1 MTTLTLKAQLREETG
16 RNASRRLRRAGRLP
30 GIIYGGGKS
39 DLPVTMNSNEA
50 RKLLNIETFYTS
62 IVNIDVAGQKNEAVL
77 LKDVQW
83 DPVSDEPVHLDFLR
97 VSVGDTVQVEVP
109 VVAVNAEKSPGVI
122 KGGKLDIVRHV
133 LEVSC
138 RADAIPEHINID
150 CSSLELG
157 STVHIED
164 IELPEGVTVPHEVNF
179 TVLNLSVVKGGKGE
193 EAESEEEEG

>member
-1 MTTLTLKAQLREETG
+1 MTTLTLRAQLREETG

-50 RKLLNIETFYTS
+50 RKLLNIEAFYTS
-62 IVNIDVAGQKNEAVL
+62 IVNIDVADQKSETVL

-97 VSVGDTVQVEVP
+97 VSVSDTVQVEVP
-109 VVAVNAEKSPGVI
+109 VVAVNAEKAPGVVQ
-122 KGGKLDIVRHV
+122 GGKLDIVRHV

-157 STVHIED
+157 ATVHIED
-164 IELPEGVTVPHEVNF
+164 IDLPEGVTVPHEVNF
-179 TVLNLSVVKGGKGE
+179 TVLNLSVVKGGKSE
-193 EAESEEEEG
+193 EAASEEEEG